1 MIEIKECTKNDIKLL
16 AKMNKQLIED
26 EKANNL
32 MDITQLE
39 NRMYDFLNNGYK
51 AFFFIIEEEIVGYAL
66 CDMTKEPKYLRQFF
80 IKREERRKH
89 YGKNGFIKLL
99 EKLETK
105 EIEIDVLKWNED
117 GIKFWKNI
125 GFKELWKRMKYK
137 KIDVE

>member
-1 MIEIKECTKNDIKLL
+1 MIGIKECTENDNKLL

-80 IKREERRKH
+80 IKKGKKEENIMVKMH
-89 YGKNGFIKLL
+89 LL
-99 EKLETK
+99 
-105 EIEIDVLKWNED
+105 N
-117 GIKFWKNI
+117 
-125 GFKELWKRMKYK
+125 Y
-137 KIDVE
+137 